1 MVGLLSEHEQWNSRA
16 HALSQYAILSMEV
29 IHKND
34 GPIQDQVPKSRM
46 KKSSLLL
53 AIWGTQQDWHR
64 QQDRMV
70 GKTGCW
76 KWPEKVLRS
85 ADVGSSASVVAAS
98 LAVACEL
105 GCGMWGLVPWPGIE
119 LEPPALGA
127 WHLSH
132 WTSREVPHSQFL
144 MVVKI
149 PVLGW
154 GLGRQRWKL
163 LLGDTKKALLVRRST
178 WSPLCYW
185 NERVWLFPDTH
196 LWGAPERLFPILG
209 TYDATGERGLE
220 NGRANKANMR
230 GGFKRLFLNIHK
242 FLEKV

>member
-1 MVGLLSEHEQWNSRA
+1 MGSGIPEPMLSANMLHFLWRWHIKTTAQFRIRCLRVVW
-16 HALSQYAILSMEV
+16 
-29 IHKND
+29 
-34 GPIQDQVPKSRM
+34 KS
-46 KKSSLLL
+46 LPYLL
-53 AIWGTQQDWHR
+53 AISGTQQDWHR

-85 ADVGSSASVVAAS
+85 AGVGSSASVVAGSIFSCGVWAS
-98 LAVACEL
+98 LWHVGSSSLA
-105 GCGMWGLVPWPGIE
+105 GDSQ
-119 LEPPALGA
+119 PPALGA

-132 WTSREVPHSQFL
+132 WTSRQVPHSQFL

-196 LWGAPERLFPILG
+196 LWGAPERLFSILG
-209 TYDATGERGLE
+209 TYDATGKGGLE

-230 GGFKRLFLNIHK
+230 VDSKDYF
-242 FLEKV
+242 